1 MNELTLDEES
11 GQVFLRK
18 REGVCVCVHMFCE
31 EDVKIFEG

>member
-18 REGVCVCVHMFCE
+18 REGVCVCVH
-31 EDVKIFEG
+31 IFEG